1 MSTVSRIGN
10 ALGYDAVESMLARG
24 CSLRD
29 CYAFAALALDVSE
42 SESNDSGPVSNGPT
56 EYPATVRPGKQVPR

>member
-1 MSTVSRIGN
+1 MSTVARIGN

-42 SESNDSGPVSNGPT
+42 SNDSGPVSTKPT
-56 EYPATVRPGKQVPR
+56 EYPATVRPGKQVSK